1 MLNQDFMI
9 QALILTR
16 QLLTVLFDLKEL
28 GFRLESYQKKQF
40 GVKAKI
46 YSYKIYI
53 WVSFGGNMSSNFV
66 TGVKSQK

>member
-16 QLLTVLFDLKEL
+16 QLLTVLFDLKKL
-28 GFRLESYQKKQF
+28 GFRLESYQKKK
-40 GVKAKI
+40 KA
-46 YSYKIYI
+46 I
-53 WVSFGGNMSSNFV
+53 WCESKNLFLQNIHLGYFWSSNFV